1 MKDPAM
7 LFYTSDF
14 LTGVQLMG
22 MKERGQY
29 ITLLCLQQQRGHMTQ
44 KEMEKAVGKMSGELL
59 SKFVRDEDGK
69 LYNKRADYEIKRR
82 EARSQRQRENIEKRW
97 NIPNGGSGSLK
108 GNTMVLPLETA
119 TAIETEKEDFSNTG
133 VTGEKGSGGRSSQ
146 GDPELGRVM
155 TLYCNR
161 VSAYPSATCIE
172 LLKGYTAEMGA
183 DVVCHAI
190 EIALDDNK
198 PQWRYIQGIL
208 RGYHA
213 QGVKSLDDVLREE
226 QAHQKRTDAKRPG
239 SKAPSGSGETAAT
252 ADELAQMRA
261 TLAKMKGA
269 GP

>member
-7 LFYTSDF
+7 LFYTADF

-59 SKFVRDEDGK
+59 SKFIRDDDGK

-82 EARSQRQRENIEKRW
+82 EARSQRQRENVERRW
-97 NIPNGGSGSLK
+97 NIPNSDSGSLK

-119 TAIETEKEDFSNTG
+119 TVIETEKEDISG
-133 VTGEKGSGGRSSQ
+133 VTGEKGPGERSSQ

-161 VSAYPSATCIE
+161 VSLYPSATCIE
-172 LLKGYTAEMGA
+172 LIKGYTVEMGA

-190 EIALDDNK
+190 DKALDDHK
-198 PQWRYIQGIL
+198 REWSYIWGIL
-208 RGYHA
+208 RSYHN
-213 QGVKSLDDVLREE
+213 QGIKSLDDVFREE
-226 QAHQKRTDAKRPG
+226 RAHQKRTDAKRPG
-239 SKAPSGSGETAAT
+239 NKPPSDNTAAT
-252 ADELAQMRA
+252 ADELDRMKA
-261 TLAKMKGA
+261 TLAKIRGES
-269 GP
+269 P